1 MSSQKRC
8 TRSASP
14 AASWPDPAQYGQ
26 RDRAAGPTD
35 VDHLDPLQ
43 AKARQHHLEGLP
55 MADSTGLTGAP
66 PRQVANIVTA
76 GRLLSAAPG

>member
-1 MSSQKRC
+1 
-8 TRSASP
+8 
-14 AASWPDPAQYGQ
+14 
-26 RDRAAGPTD
+26 
-35 VDHLDPLQ
+35 
-43 AKARQHHLEGLP
+43 